1 MADIQENAG
10 ENIQIRSDMVV
21 KDNLQL
27 SFVFYSLVGWNWQN
41 VKSQV
46 VIPMFVIAS
55 GLAKLGFHK
64 AHWLSSRVP
73 ESCLLIILGVAFG
86 GQ

>member
-1 MADIQENAG
+1 MD
-10 ENIQIRSDMVV
+10 V

-27 SFVFYSLVGWNWQN
+27 SFDFYSLVGWNWQN

-55 GLAKLGFHK
+55 GLAKLCFHK

>member
-1 MADIQENAG
+1 MSSR
-10 ENIQIRSDMVV
+10 NIQQKIFRSGLIWTL
-21 KDNLQL
+21 KINYNFHL
-27 SFVFYSLVGWNWQN
+27 VFYSLASWNWHHVQ
-41 VKSQV
+41 SQLV
-46 VIPMFVIAS
+46 VTMFVIAS